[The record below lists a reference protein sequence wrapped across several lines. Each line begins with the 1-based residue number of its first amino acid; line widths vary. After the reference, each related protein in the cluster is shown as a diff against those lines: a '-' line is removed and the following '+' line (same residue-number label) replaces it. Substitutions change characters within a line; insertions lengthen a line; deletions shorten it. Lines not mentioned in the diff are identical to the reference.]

1 MGNSMMTVGLVGA
14 FYLIFYH
21 LLISLLPITHYV
33 LILTHYL
40 FMPCYNVWFLAL
52 FPHFPVLYI
61 DSIKIS
67 YHSPYINVISLL
79 V

>member
-1 MGNSMMTVGLVGA
+1 MGNSMMTMGLVGA

-40 FMPCYNVWFLAL
+40 FMPFYKVWFSCSVPT
-52 FPHFPVLYI
+52 FSCPLYRF
-61 DSIKIS
+61 
-67 YHSPYINVISLL
+67 Y
-79 V
+79 